1 MYEPCLYG
9 WFGKSSFVSDR
20 KQVEV
25 WEFDRPHSSPLHPT
39 MKPVE
44 LCAHAIANSSTGG
57 GVVLDPFA
65 GAGST
70 LIAAEQTGRVCLTME
85 IDPTY
90 CDVTVARWEAFT
102 GQEAVLDG

>member
-1 MYEPCLYG
+1 M
-9 WFGKSSFVSDR
+9 
-20 KQVEV
+20 
-25 WEFDRPHSSPLHPT
+25 
-39 MKPVE
+39 
-44 LCAHAIANSSTGG
+44 
-57 GVVLDPFA
+57 VLDPFA